1 MTQGSLII
9 HGKGLNV
16 KHGQIKLKIG
26 TGTNLGS
33 RNPNMVLVLRIDARL
48 INYSW
53 RDKYSHTRLK
63 MAIETNLGMENPNIE
78 VLTPNSLIMH
88 EGTDMARSA

>member
-1 MTQGSLII
+1 M
-9 HGKGLNV
+9 HEKGLNV

-53 RDKYSHTRLK
+53 RDKYSQIKLK
-63 MAIETNLGMENPNIE
+63 IGTGTNFELENPNIE
-78 VLTPNSLIMH
+78 VLTPNSLIIH
-88 EGTDMARSA
+88 GGTNMVRTGLK

>member
-1 MTQGSLII
+1 MTHGSLII

-33 RNPNMVLVLRIDARL
+33 RNPNMVLVLRIDTHF

-53 RDKYSHTRLK
+53 RDKHGQNRLK
-63 MAIETNLGMENPNIE
+63 MGIETNLGMENPNIE
-78 VLTPNSLIMH
+78 VLTLNSLIMH
-88 EGTDMARSA
+88 EGTNMAIPG